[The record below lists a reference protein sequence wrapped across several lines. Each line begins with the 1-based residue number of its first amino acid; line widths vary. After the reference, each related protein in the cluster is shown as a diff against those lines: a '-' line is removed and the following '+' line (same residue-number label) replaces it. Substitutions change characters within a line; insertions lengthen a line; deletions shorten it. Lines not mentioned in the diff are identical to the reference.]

1 MNVTGSKVRED
12 FANAVTRDLQVKGSA
27 GGEGERCGVDLC
39 QRLVDTSK
47 GRETLSDSKWM
58 G

>member
-12 FANAVTRDLQVKGSA
+12 FANAVTRDLQVKGLA

-39 QRLVDTSK
+39 QCLVDTSK
-47 GRETLSDSKWM
+47 G
-58 G
+58 